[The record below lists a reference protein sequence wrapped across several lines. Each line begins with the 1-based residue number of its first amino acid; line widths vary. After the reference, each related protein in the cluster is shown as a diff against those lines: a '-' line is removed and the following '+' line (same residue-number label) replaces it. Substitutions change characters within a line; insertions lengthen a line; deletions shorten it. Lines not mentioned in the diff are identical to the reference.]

1 MPVGKQ
7 CSIYMKAKKC
17 KTEIRDLNLS
27 THPTLREELHINVYE
42 VKFTELTQTNDKA
55 N

>member
-7 CSIYMKAKKC
+7 CSIYTKAKKC

-27 THPTLREELHINVYE
+27 TQPTLWEELHINVYE